1 MSRRHLEVKYF
12 NPNND
17 SSVTSLTAQPS
28 PPHIQKKALSLGLI
42 LVLCLPVI
50 AIDHAAALGE
60 NQEIILLDEWPEIQ
74 TSANMLDLPQIRE
87 ILRNFDESR
96 GHIVQIRFPG
106 GAEGRLWGK
115 SVAEWLTA
123 FGVPG
128 NHLDVLPGSGAA
140 DRIVLEIIDSR

>member
-1 MSRRHLEVKYF
+1 MYALKTQTVQNS
-12 NPNND
+12 
-17 SSVTSLTAQPS
+17 AQ
-28 PPHIQKKALSLGLI
+28 KNMLWLGLALTLCH
-42 LVLCLPVI
+42 LVVT
-50 AIDHAAALGE
+50 IDHASAFGE

-74 TSANMLDLPQIRE
+74 TSANVLALPQIRE
-87 ILRNFDESR
+87 TLRNFDESR

-106 GAEGRLWGK
+106 GAKGRLWGE

-140 DRIVLEIIDSR
+140 DRIVLEIIHSR